1 MRYVRRFNSKRG
13 PRLGSGSALTMPYHA
28 YAPLPHWPVT
38 PSPSPSRVSSVTF
51 PLCVCVCS
59 RKFMQLPGCKQEQQ
73 QGEEGKEGR
82 RTGCLA
88 GILFYFI
95 CINHVACDAIEKYI
109 CLLGNFA
116 LAFPCTRPPTRCPLP
131 PLPVQGV
138 QGHGMPR
145 SRTCSRA
152 SRRRRLGKCIRFAR
166 AVNVKTMAQ
175 VFGCQL
181 RKGKC
186 AGKIA

>member
-1 MRYVRRFNSKRG
+1 
-13 PRLGSGSALTMPYHA
+13 
-28 YAPLPHWPVT
+28 
-38 PSPSPSRVSSVTF
+38 
-51 PLCVCVCS
+51 
-59 RKFMQLPGCKQEQQ
+59 MQLPGCKQEQQ
-73 QGEEGKEGR
+73 EEEQHEEGREGR

-116 LAFPCTRPPTRCPLP
+116 LAFPSTRPPASAL
-131 PLPVQGV
+131 LPVQGV

-152 SRRRRLGKCIRFAR
+152 GRRRRRRRRLGKCIRFAR

>member
-1 MRYVRRFNSKRG
+1 MAWLW
-13 PRLGSGSALTMPYHA
+13 LGLTMPYHA
-28 YAPLPHWPVT
+28 YAPLARDPEHE
-38 PSPSPSRVSSVTF
+38 SESSLKCNI
-51 PLCVCVCS
+51 LCVCVQS
-59 RKFMQLPGCKQEQQ
+59 EIYAAARMQAGSGGCG
-73 QGEEGKEGR
+73 GEGGGGR

-116 LAFPCTRPPTRCPLP
+116 LAFPCTRAPPPYPPSAAPL
-131 PLPVQGV
+131 QGV
-138 QGHGMPR
+138 QGHGMAR
-145 SRTCSRA
+145 SRTCNRA
-152 SRRRRLGKCIRFAR
+152 GRRRRLGKCIRFAR

>member
-1 MRYVRRFNSKRG
+1 
-13 PRLGSGSALTMPYHA
+13 
-28 YAPLPHWPVT
+28 
-38 PSPSPSRVSSVTF
+38 
-51 PLCVCVCS
+51 
-59 RKFMQLPGCKQEQQ
+59 MQLPGCKQEQEQ
-73 QGEEGKEGR
+73 GKEDAG
-82 RTGCLA
+82 LA
-88 GILFYFI
+88 AWLAFYFI
-95 CINHVACDAIEKYI
+95 
-109 CLLGNFA
+109 LFA
-116 LAFPCTRPPTRCPLP
+116 LITSPATLLKNIFACWEISRSLFPAPGPPASAL
-131 PLPVQGV
+131 LPVQGV

-152 SRRRRLGKCIRFAR
+152 GRRRRRRRRLGKCIRFAR

>member
-1 MRYVRRFNSKRG
+1 MAWLW
-13 PRLGSGSALTMPYHA
+13 LGLTMPYHA

-51 PLCVCVCS
+51 CVCVQS
-59 RKFMQLPGCKQEQQ
+59 EIYAAARMQAGS
-73 QGEEGKEGR
+73 GGREGGGGGR

-116 LAFPCTRPPTRCPLP
+116 LAFPCTRAPPPYPPSATPL
-131 PLPVQGV
+131 QGV
-138 QGHGMPR
+138 QGHGMAR

-152 SRRRRLGKCIRFAR
+152 GRRLGKCIRFAR

>member
-51 PLCVCVCS
+51 PLCVCVCAVGNLCSCQDAS
-59 RKFMQLPGCKQEQQ
+59 RSSRRSSRSR
-73 QGEEGKEGR
+73 GR
-82 RTGCLA
+82 RAAGLA
-88 GILFYFI
+88 AWLAFYFI
-95 CINHVACDAIEKYI
+95 
-109 CLLGNFA
+109 LFA
-116 LAFPCTRPPTRCPLP
+116 LITSPATLLKNIFACWEISRSLFPAPGPLH

-152 SRRRRLGKCIRFAR
+152 GRRRRLGKCIRFAR

>member
-1 MRYVRRFNSKRG
+1 MAWLWLS
-13 PRLGSGSALTMPYHA
+13 LTMPYHA

-51 PLCVCVCS
+51 CVCVCS
-59 RKFMQLPGCKQEQQ
+59 RKFMQLPGCRQDQE
-73 QGEEGKEGR
+73 EEKEKEEEDAG
-82 RTGCLA
+82 LA
-88 GILFYFI
+88 AWLAFYFI
-95 CINHVACDAIEKYI
+95 
-109 CLLGNFA
+109 LFA
-116 LAFPCTRPPTRCPLP
+116 LITSPATLLKNIFACWEISRSLFHAPGAPRPTPPSATPL
-131 PLPVQGV
+131 QGV
-138 QGHGMPR
+138 QGHGMAR

-152 SRRRRLGKCIRFAR
+152 GRRLGKCIRFAR